1 MSTKAEP
8 SRKRKKMSRKQRRA
22 LQRRRRLSL
31 AAALMA
37 AVLLALAV
45 WSSPGLG
52 FMLWGL
58 AAVGF
63 AALALLLRRRKGLRP
78 SVYGAVLAVCAV
90 LAVAGALGRG
100 YVLSD
105 GAVVP
110 VRTLAESLR
119 VTDAWPVDIDRYTRL
134 TALDL
139 RDSTVTDFSPILSME
154 HLRQLDV
161 RGNHAFTYDDCAAV
175 SSAHPACQ
183 VTWSIPV
190 GDGYIDSTAKDVDL
204 TAYGPSAEEVALLR
218 ERFPDT
224 RFSYTV
230 TLMGKAVDPEA
241 EAIDLQGA
249 TDVDPDAV
257 AAALSLLPNVKTV
270 DLRGTPTDA
279 ETVAAL
285 CDAWPEVRFMF
296 TCAVPGVPMTSEDE
310 TVTLTGGT
318 YADLQRYMAF
328 MDYMP
333 NLQYIDARAV
343 QLTAEDLQALQADA
357 RCRRIV
363 YGFSVYGRNVTTLD
377 TELNLDNIPVSDPAQ
392 IEAVIRLMPN
402 LKKISM
408 VGCGLSDDAMG
419 ALFDA
424 HPEIKFVWVVSFG
437 KYKLRTDAT
446 AFTTNLYAVNDYHYT
461 SATFAPLRYCTDLMM
476 LDLGHCDITSIEGL
490 AGLKKLRVLIL
501 ADNKISDISPL
512 EGLEDLEYVELFL
525 NRKIHDFSPLAN
537 KTKLVDLNIY
547 YCQIQDVASL
557 TTCTN
562 LKRLWLGECGLSD
575 GQIGKLRKALPDCKI
590 NARGSSATG
599 EGWRDH
605 RHYEVLK
612 KMYKTGEY
620 IPFE

>member
-1 MSTKAEP
+1 MSTRAEP
-8 SRKRKKMSRKQRRA
+8 TTKRKKMGKKQRRA
-22 LQRRRRLSL
+22 LRRRRRLSL
-31 AAALMA
+31 GAAFIA

-45 WSSPGLG
+45 WSPGLG
-52 FMLWGL
+52 RALWGL

-63 AALALLLRRRKGLRP
+63 AALALALRRRRGLKA
-78 SVYGAVLAVCAV
+78 SVYGAMLVVCLILAA
-90 LAVAGALGRG
+90 AGAFGRG

-110 VRTLAESLR
+110 VRTTAEALR
-119 VTDAWPVDIDRYTRL
+119 VTDAWPKDIDRYTRL

-139 RDSTVTDFSPILSME
+139 RDSTVTDFSPILAME
-154 HLRQLDV
+154 NLRQLDA
-161 RGNHAFTYDDCAAV
+161 RGNRAFTYEDYLAV
-175 SSAHPACQ
+175 RDALPACQ
-183 VTWSIPV
+183 VAWSIPV
-190 GDGYIDSTAKDVDL
+190 GDGYVDSTAKDVDL

-230 TLMGKAVDPEA
+230 TLMGKAVDPDA
-241 EAIDLQGA
+241 EMVDLQGA
-249 TDVDPDAV
+249 TDVDPDEI
-257 AAALSLLPNVKTV
+257 AAALSLLPSVKTV
-270 DLRGTPTDA
+270 DLRGAPMDA

-285 CDAWPEVRFMF
+285 CDAWPEVRFLF
-296 TCAVPGVPMTSEDE
+296 TCAVPGAPMSSDDE

-328 MDYMP
+328 MDYLP

-343 QLTAEDLQALQADA
+343 QLTTEDLQALQADA

-363 YGFSVYGRNVTTLD
+363 YGFSVFGKNVTTLD
-377 TELNLDNIPVSDPAQ
+377 TELNLDDIPVSDPGQ
-392 IEAVIRLMPN
+392 IEAVIRVMPN
-402 LKKISM
+402 LRKISM
-408 VGCGLSDDAMG
+408 VGCGLSDEAMG

-424 HPEIKFVWVVSFG
+424 YPEIKFVWVVSFG

-512 EGLEDLEYVELFL
+512 AGLEDLEYVELFL

-537 KTKLVDLNIY
+537 KMKLVDLNIY
-547 YCQIQDVASL
+547 YCQIQDVTPL

-612 KMYKTGEY
+612 KMYKAGEY

>member
-1 MSTKAEP
+1 MSTRAEP
-8 SRKRKKMSRKQRRA
+8 TKKKKMGKKQRRA
-22 LQRRRRLSL
+22 LRRRRRLSL
-31 AAALMA
+31 IAALVA
-37 AVLLALAV
+37 AVLLALAA
-45 WSSPGLG
+45 WSPGLG
-52 FMLWGL
+52 RLLLGL

-63 AALALLLRRRKGLRP
+63 AALALALRRRRGFKA
-78 SVYGAVLAVCAV
+78 SVYGAMLAVCVA
-90 LAVAGALGRG
+90 LAVAGAFGRG

-110 VRTLAESLR
+110 VRTLAEALR
-119 VTDAWPVDIDRYTRL
+119 VTDAWPKDIDRYTRL

-139 RDSTVTDFSPILSME
+139 RDSTVTDFSPILAME
-154 HLRQLDV
+154 NLRQLDA
-161 RGNHAFTYDDCAAV
+161 RGNRAFTYEDYVAV
-175 SSAHPACQ
+175 RNGHPACQ
-183 VTWSIPV
+183 VAWSIPV
-190 GDGYIDSTAKDVDL
+190 GDGYVDSTAKDVDL

-230 TLMGKAVDPEA
+230 TLMGKAVDPDA
-241 EAIDLQGA
+241 EAVDLQGA
-249 TDVDPDAV
+249 TDVDPDEI

-270 DLRGTPTDA
+270 DLRGAPMEA

-285 CDAWPEVRFMF
+285 CDAWPEVRFLF
-296 TCAVPGVPMTSEDE
+296 TCAVPGVPMSSDDE

-328 MDYMP
+328 MDYLP
-333 NLQYIDARAV
+333 NLQYIDARTV
-343 QLTAEDLQALQADA
+343 QLTTEELQALQADA

-363 YGFSVYGRNVTTLD
+363 YGFTVFGKNVTTLD
-377 TELNLDNIPVSDPAQ
+377 TELNLDNIPVSDPGQ
-392 IEAVIRLMPN
+392 IEAVIRVMPN
-402 LKKISM
+402 LKRISM
-408 VGCGLSDDAMG
+408 VGCGLSDEAMG

-501 ADNKISDISPL
+501 ADNNISDISPL

-547 YCQIQDVASL
+547 YCQIQDVTPL
-557 TTCTN
+557 TTCTS